1 MKTVICKIKPG
12 YTIEQIA
19 AEIKTAFGIGGNP
32 EAPITEEYVGWVNT
46 APTPDGYFRA
56 AFDEAYAAACQYI
69 SDNGGAETVELIKIE
84 WDGQEMFQVGE
95 YLDQDGVLQPE
106 YLAFIAG
113 CPMKQTE
120 AVEE

>member
-1 MKTVICKIKPG
+1 MKTVICKVKPG
-12 YTIEQIA
+12 YTIEQVA

-32 EAPITEEYVGWVNT
+32 YAPILEEYVGWVNT
-46 APTPDGYFRA
+46 APTSAGYFRA

-69 SDNGGAETVELIKIE
+69 ADNGGAETVELIKIE
-84 WDGQEMFQVGE
+84 LDGQEMFQVGE

-113 CPMKQTE
+113 CPMKQ
-120 AVEE
+120 VEVVE